1 MILNETSIVASY
13 LTHDDN
19 LCKVHNLLSKAMP
32 SQTIKHAL
40 LSPLIIL
47 INIPN
52 LPSRL
57 ADSVPSFS
65 KTKLGD

>member
-19 LCKVHNLLSKAMP
+19 LYKVHNLLSKAMP

-57 ADSVPSFS
+57 ADSLPSFS
-65 KTKLGD
+65 